1 MTIFDYI
8 LKYNLIFR
16 FYLIIIFFFNILIFY
31 YFGIKIFFPKEKINI
46 DLLHDKVDYDL
57 KYSSMLKK
65 IINII
70 KNPIIFEYQLK
81 QSEKININS
90 DKFINYYKY
99 LNNIE
104 NDKLIKSLKYYKK
117 INILMKS
124 QFNNKEKINI
134 ITKLLCINF

>member
-1 MTIFDYI
+1 MIIFDYI

-16 FYLIIIFFFNILIFY
+16 FYFIIIFIFNILIFY
-31 YFGIKIFFPKEKINI
+31 YFGIKIFFPKENINLLQDKIDN
-46 DLLHDKVDYDL
+46 DL
-57 KYSSMLKK
+57 KYSLMLKK
-65 IINII
+65 IIDII

-104 NDKLIKSLKYYKK
+104 NDKLINSLKYYKK
-117 INILMKS
+117 INILMTQK
-124 QFNNKEKINI
+124 FKNKEKINI